1 MKTSLDQLPK
11 PLPPAKLKEL
21 AIIKQLIVERFEKE
35 DHDFKLEKIILFG
48 SYARGKW
55 VEDSY
60 VQDGTTYEY
69 KSDFDMLVV
78 TQQGIS
84 ESHWLAL
91 CIDENIDKHPAIRT
105 EVNIIHHGIQ
115 FLNKKIEENY
125 YFFTD
130 IAQEGVLLYDSG
142 RYQLATPGPMTPAAQ
157 GQQAEEELEYWL
169 EKGMSSMMT
178 LRVMWR

>member
-1 MKTSLDQLPK
+1 MKTSLSQLPK

-69 KSDFDMLVV
+69 KSDFDILVV
-78 TQQGIS
+78 T
-84 ESHWLAL
+84 
-91 CIDENIDKHPAIRT
+91 P
-105 EVNIIHHGIQ
+105 
-115 FLNKKIEENY
+115 
-125 YFFTD
+125 
-130 IAQEGVLLYDSG
+130 
-142 RYQLATPGPMTPAAQ
+142 
-157 GQQAEEELEYWL
+157 
-169 EKGMSSMMT
+169 
-178 LRVMWR
+178 

>member
-11 PLPPAKLKEL
+11 PLPPAKLEEL
-21 AIIKQLIVERFEKE
+21 AMIKQLILERFEKE
-35 DHDFKLEKIILFG
+35 NHDFKLEKIILFG

-60 VQDGTTYEY
+60 VQAGITYEY

-84 ESHWLAL
+84 ESNWLAL

-105 EVNIIHHGIQ
+105 EVKYHPSWHPISQ
-115 FLNKKIEENY
+115 
-125 YFFTD
+125 
-130 IAQEGVLLYDSG
+130 
-142 RYQLATPGPMTPAAQ
+142 
-157 GQQAEEELEYWL
+157 
-169 EKGMSSMMT
+169 
-178 LRVMWR
+178 